1 MSLLDNLLALSQAPV
16 PNEYKSTVEREAT
29 EMKYQLKAIA
39 NVILDDKEELSEE
52 MDDWCNEWCIGI
64 ASSDQVQRQQCRDS
78 FPLYW

>member
-52 MDDWCNEWCIGI
+52 MDD
-64 ASSDQVQRQQCRDS
+64 
-78 FPLYW
+78 